1 MGANTRTRMKKEDRR
16 EAILAEA
23 IKAIGERGYHG
34 FSFNDLAKRC
44 KLTNAGLLHHFGSK
58 EGLLVALLQ
67 ERDRIDKDAVSAAV
81 GPIRREEPLP
91 LDACL
96 ALFRAIV
103 ARNVGQPEIIRLY
116 AILRAEALVPD
127 HPAFAFFRT
136 REMEVMEL
144 FQRMIAALVPDSVS
158 TARQILAQ
166 MNGLEIQWLRE
177 SRMFDLVEEWD
188 KVARKLLSRPD

>member
-1 MGANTRTRMKKEDRR
+1 MKKEDRR

-23 IKAIGERGYHG
+23 IKAMGERGYHG
-34 FSFNDLAKRC
+34 FSFNDLARRC
-44 KLTNAGLLHHFGSK
+44 RLTNAGLLHHFGSK

-67 ERDRIDKDAVSAAV
+67 ERDRIDKEVVSAAIELV
-81 GPIRREEPLP
+81 LRDELLP
-91 LDACL
+91 RDACL
-96 ALFRAIV
+96 AVFRAIV
-103 ARNVGQPEIIRLY
+103 ARNVEQPEIIRLY

-136 REMEVMEL
+136 REMEVMEV
-144 FQRMIAALVPDSVS
+144 FQRVIAGLVPDALS

-166 MNGLEIQWLRE
+166 MNGLETQWLRE

-188 KVARKLLSRPD
+188 KAARKLLLCGQV

>member
-1 MGANTRTRMKKEDRR
+1 MKKEDRR

-23 IKAIGERGYHG
+23 IKAMGERGYHG
-34 FSFNDLAKRC
+34 FSFNDLARRC
-44 KLTNAGLLHHFGSK
+44 RLTNAGLLHHFGSK

-67 ERDRIDKDAVSAAV
+67 ERDRIDKEVVSAAIELV
-81 GPIRREEPLP
+81 LRDELLP
-91 LDACL
+91 RDACL
-96 ALFRAIV
+96 AVFRAIV
-103 ARNVGQPEIIRLY
+103 ARNVEQPEIIRLY

-136 REMEVMEL
+136 REMEVMEV
-144 FQRMIAALVPDSVS
+144 FQRVIAGLVPDALS

-166 MNGLEIQWLRE
+166 MNELETQWLRE

-188 KVARKLLSRPD
+188 KAARKLLLCGQV